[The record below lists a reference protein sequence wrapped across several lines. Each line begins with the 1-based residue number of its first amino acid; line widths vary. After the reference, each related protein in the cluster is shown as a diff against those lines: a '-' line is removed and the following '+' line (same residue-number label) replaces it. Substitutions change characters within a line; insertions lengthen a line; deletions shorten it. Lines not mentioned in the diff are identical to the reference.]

1 MTRRCDAT
9 STLQVRP
16 SSISER
22 PAGPRKWRLGGWKA
36 AVTLA
41 AMTVAASILL
51 WPQRRPSNPPSRA
64 DQLMARAPRVRDLSV
79 PTPLR
84 AAAHAYASTQDG
96 HPSELDKNF
105 ENSTDYFAF
114 VSSAAFSA
122 YEGDSRAQYRIWEV
136 LRFCRGELGVL
147 KILGGGD
154 VHKALQER
162 LDSPYMTPAA
172 KEQEAIR
179 FKRCEGFST
188 GNAFASLPPRKGGYP
203 KEYWLDRAT
212 QSGDGLAEVQALSV
226 DLSQMGAPD
235 DANAKLKASMET
247 HEARALSSGDPAAL
261 MMLGTVL
268 GNPSPLQDTDAAF
281 ALQVAA
287 CETGFDCSFSNP
299 HFGYCLPDQDN
310 CYKTGTYEGMLQQGY
325 GAAGYARLYAKAQDI
340 EDLLQRGE
348 AGIVVGKYLAMK

>member
-1 MTRRCDAT
+1 MLVSHGVPIEPTLIGCSGT
-9 STLQVRP
+9 VELSSTLLGSGDSVVVLPVPIAAVESLGAPLGVSGRAQALHVHVHHALGDVLDHLPQQIGVRALFHELGECD
-16 SSISER
+16 I
-22 PAGPRKWRLGGWKA
+22 GLGGH
-36 AVTLA
+36 
-41 AMTVAASILL
+41 
-51 WPQRRPSNPPSRA
+51 
-64 DQLMARAPRVRDLSV
+64 RD
-79 PTPLR
+79 
-84 AAAHAYASTQDG
+84 
-96 HPSELDKNF
+96 
-105 ENSTDYFAF
+105 
-114 VSSAAFSA
+114 
-122 YEGDSRAQYRIWEV
+122 V
-136 LRFCRGELGVL
+136 LRF
-147 KILGGGD
+147 
-154 VHKALQER
+154 R
-162 LDSPYMTPAA
+162 LDGVVTPTLNQTHDDRLCSLRGPFGDRVCLTDPELRLGSEEENQKTRTPQDGTSAPYMTPAA

-310 CYKTGTYEGMLQQGY
+310 CYKTGTYEGMLRQGY